1 LPTLLRISRLIANTP
16 GLSPLDVVLSFSHT
30 TLQNSRLEVYL
41 NPLLQTGKVKQIITA
56 APLSM
61 GLLGPNRPKWHPA
74 PQDMIETSRVAAATA
89 ASSPGVGWPGGL
101 PNLALSYSFRRPKS
115 HAEMSPYNDVPTVV
129 GLSSM
134 QEVHDAMVVWRE
146 VSIPGTNTVRKSKE
160 DVIRGLFHAAG
171 WLNWSW
177 STPQNPEFDK
187 LAVDQLNRRIQRA

>member
-1 LPTLLRISRLIANTP
+1 
-16 GLSPLDVVLSFSHT
+16 
-30 TLQNSRLEVYL
+30 
-41 NPLLQTGKVKQIITA
+41 
-56 APLSM
+56 
-61 GLLGPNRPKWHPA
+61 
-74 PQDMIETSRVAAATA
+74 
-89 ASSPGVGWPGGL
+89 
-101 PNLALSYSFRRPKS
+101 
-115 HAEMSPYNDVPTVV
+115 MSPYNDVPTVV